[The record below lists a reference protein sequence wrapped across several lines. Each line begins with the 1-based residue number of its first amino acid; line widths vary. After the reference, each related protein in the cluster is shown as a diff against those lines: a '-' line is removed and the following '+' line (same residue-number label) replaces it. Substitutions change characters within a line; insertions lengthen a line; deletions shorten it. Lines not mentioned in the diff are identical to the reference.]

1 MDGED
6 AVAVVDD
13 REGVDRGPFEQ
24 VPPQR
29 PDALVGREAGRQNQ
43 RAPAAG
49 LEEPQA
55 TLEEELI
62 QVGVAGALQPVL
74 AGSPGVG
81 RQAPLGFAAF
91 RRMQDVPRRV
101 AKHHVEA
108 RSVLL
113 APSSP

>member
-24 VPPQR
+24 VPPQS
-29 PDALVGREAGRQNQ
+29 PGSLVGREPGRQNQ

-55 TLEEELI
+55 TLEEQLI
-62 QVGVAGALQPVL
+62 QVRVTGALQPVL

-81 RQAPLGFAAF
+81 RQTPPGFAAF
-91 RRMQDVPRRV
+91 RLVQDVPRRV
-101 AKHHVEA
+101 AKHHVE
-108 RSVLL
+108 S
-113 APSSP
+113 